1 MKEIENHISLLR
13 HMSSVLRERK
23 SAPNLSS
30 GQKNQCEKGIDA
42 LDKAVEALQTQVY
55 A

>member
-1 MKEIENHISLLR
+1 MKETREYIYLLR

-23 SAPNLSS
+23 SGIQITPY
-30 GQKNQCEKGIDA
+30 QREQCEQGIIA
-42 LDKAVEALQTQVY
+42 LDKAVEALQVQVY